1 MQLTAEQVRSIR
13 AGKAIRVDDSEIG
26 DTCIVVLAK
35 SVPNLWQDDEAGLP
49 MEVVSRL
56 VDDAMK
62 EYDEDDPLLALYQEM
77 RP

>member
-13 AGKAIRVDDSEIG
+13 AGKAIRVDDSEVG
-26 DTCIVVLAK
+26 DTCIVVLANA
-35 SVPNLWQDDEAGLP
+35 VPMEWQDDGVALP